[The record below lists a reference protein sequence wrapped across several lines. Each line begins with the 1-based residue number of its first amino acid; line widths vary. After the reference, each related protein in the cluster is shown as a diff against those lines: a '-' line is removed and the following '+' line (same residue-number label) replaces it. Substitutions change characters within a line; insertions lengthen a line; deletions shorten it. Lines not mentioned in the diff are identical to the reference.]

1 MFGLLKINVHRIIT
15 VVEVQV
21 ELFGS
26 AKKSIIKKNKI
37 IYKSHWKI
45 SQTFWRT
52 LI

>member
-26 AKKSIIKKNKI
+26 SQKEYNKEEQN
-37 IYKSHWKI
+37 H
-45 SQTFWRT
+45 
-52 LI
+52 L